1 MGTDLL
7 INDICAA
14 MTVYAFDFDGTLT
27 TRDTLIEFIRYAKGN
42 ACTFLGFALHAP
54 ILVLMKLHL
63 YPNWKAKQRIF
74 TWFFKGMTIERFD
87 QTCQS
92 FAKERQD
99 LLRKDGQDIIR
110 RATEHGKVFI
120 VSASIDNWVRPF
132 FANYTQNIDI
142 SCTRIDVR
150 DGKLTGKFLTKN
162 CYGTEKVKRLKHH
175 YPFRESYRLVAM
187 GDSKGD
193 GALIEEADTAYFRQR
208 NGSLKRLKGEKDDV
222 VEHLI

>member
-1 MGTDLL
+1 
-7 INDICAA
+7 
-14 MTVYAFDFDGTLT
+14 MTIYAFDFDGTLT
-27 TRDTLIEFIRYAKGN
+27 TRDTLIEFIRYAKGDVR
-42 ACTFLGFALHAP
+42 TFLGFALHAP

-74 TWFFKGMTIERFD
+74 AWFFKGMTIESFD

-92 FAKERQD
+92 FAKDRRD
-99 LLRKDGQDIIR
+99 LLRKDGQDIVSQ
-110 RATEHGKVFI
+110 ATKQGKVLI

-132 FANYTQNIDI
+132 FAKYAQSIDI

-162 CYGTEKVKRLKHH
+162 CYGAEKVKRLKHR

-193 GALIEEADTAYFRQR
+193 SALIAEADTAYFRQHS
-208 NGSLKRLKGEKDDV
+208 GTLKRIKGEADAT
-222 VEHLI
+222 VEPYL